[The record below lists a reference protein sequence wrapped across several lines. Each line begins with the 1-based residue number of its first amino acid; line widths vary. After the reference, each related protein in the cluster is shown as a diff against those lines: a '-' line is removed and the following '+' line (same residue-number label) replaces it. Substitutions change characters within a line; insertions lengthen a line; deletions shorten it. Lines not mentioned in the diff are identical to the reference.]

1 MIHYSVCP
9 LLMLMHEGDGH
20 GNLSS
25 GGFVMK
31 KLLYTLPFFLV
42 SSTAFAGA
50 TFWIGGGDE
59 LMTWWDQLT
68 HYLGLS

>member
-1 MIHYSVCP
+1 
-9 LLMLMHEGDGH
+9 
-20 GNLSS
+20 
-25 GGFVMK
+25 MK